1 MDVISADLIKL
12 TLSVINK
19 LHFFYRTQPF
29 KMFDNN
35 QESHKQTR
43 IGTKRN
49 VHYNL
54 SKQLLLHVVKVFVL
68 CQCVQ
73 QVSSQKT
80 LKGKI
85 KYLPSNNDYILVYIL
100 NMIFP

>member
-54 SKQLLLHVVKVFVL
+54 SKQLLLHVIKVFVI
-68 CQCVQ
+68 CQCAQ

-85 KYLPSNNDYILVYIL
+85 KYSSESPNGDNSNVS
-100 NMIFP
+100 